1 MDCGGA
7 DGVVP
12 VLVRWLGAIGVAY
25 DHVFPIEIEQPG
37 GEGVKTLKIGYNIG
51 DNPFLAAQ
59 AFIVRPPEDCHTPL
73 PHTYPTPA

>member
-1 MDCGGA
+1 MAWCRWWIDWFGA
-7 DGVVP
+7 
-12 VLVRWLGAIGVAY
+12 LGVAY

-59 AFIVRPPEDCHTPL
+59 AFIVRPPEDCHTPRSS
-73 PHTYPTPA
+73 HTYPTPA